1 MKTSWKRCPGIAVP
15 KLKLAISRFSFM
27 RNTLSPVSLF
37 FLLCYLVLGSHGLR
51 AQAGVKQKLALAE
64 QYFGQEDYQK
74 ALDELDP
81 LLDRGGPQRA
91 YRLGFDSYGALDEWH
106 KAERLSRR
114 FFKKL
119 PNRGHIY
126 LIDEYYAQLQQ
137 GQERQAQKTEADIL
151 ARIAEQPGR
160 AYSYGKRI
168 QQQGYPKLALKVY
181 QKAEAQRRRMR
192 FAYQKALVYG
202 ELGEIQNMYR
212 MYVAMVEQNP
222 AYLNTVKVLLG
233 RAINKGGIN
242 QELDFLKQLLIRK
255 IQQDGSRRL
264 NDLLIYLYTQEGNL
278 RGAFV
283 QLQALARK
291 DQVEAGELMRL
302 ARISDNNQAYD
313 LSQEIY
319 AFVRKNFTEGTYHQ
333 KALVGKLHSRYQ
345 ALENREEEAK
355 PAWKKLAQAYQKAD
369 EELSK
374 SRLYPQFLRQWA
386 RILAY
391 PLTQDQEA
399 VRLLE
404 KAIQRSRDPQERAR
418 SQILL
423 ADVLLYQGKRW
434 DAIIYYKRAEAD
446 LEQTVLGQE
455 AKFKRAQ
462 AAYFTGDF
470 EWAQGIFDVL
480 KRSTSKE
487 IANDAMRYSLLIT
500 ENMALD
506 STTEALETYARAD
519 LLQYRGILDSA
530 LGLLER
536 MPIAFPGHEIL
547 DDVSFLKGRIYG
559 RQGRD
564 SLARKQ
570 YASLLANF
578 PESTLAD
585 DALMRLAQLHEADQP
600 EKAMDLYRQLFVNY
614 VDSFFAAQ
622 ARQRFRTLRGDT
634 LE

>member
-1 MKTSWKRCPGIAVP
+1 MLMRKR
-15 KLKLAISRFSFM
+15 SF
-27 RNTLSPVSLF
+27 TAGLLFYLCLLGLSTPVLQ
-37 FLLCYLVLGSHGLR
+37 
-51 AQAGVKQKLALAE
+51 AQTGVKQKLALAE
-64 QYFGQEDYQK
+64 QYFGREDYQK

-81 LLDRGGPQRA
+81 LLSRGGPQRA
-91 YRLGFDSYGALDEWH
+91 YRLGFDSYGALNEWR
-106 KAERLSRR
+106 KAERLARR

-126 LIDEYYAQLQQ
+126 QIDEYYAQLQQ
-137 GQERQAQKTEADIL
+137 DQQRQAQKTEEDIL
-151 ARIAEQPGR
+151 QRIAEQPGR
-160 AYSYGKRI
+160 AYSYGKRL
-168 QQQGYPKLALKVY
+168 QQQGYPRLALKVY
-181 QKAEAQRRRMR
+181 QKAEAQRRSMR
-192 FAYQKALVYG
+192 FDYQKALVYG
-202 ELGEIQNMYR
+202 ELGQIRNMYR
-212 MYVAMVEQNP
+212 MYVGMVEQNP

-233 RAINKGGIN
+233 RAINKGGI
-242 QELDFLKQLLIRK
+242 QEELAFLKQLLIRK
-255 IQQDGSRRL
+255 IQQGGSRRL

-283 QLQALARK
+283 QLQALARR
-291 DQVEAGELMRL
+291 DQAAAGELMRL
-302 ARISDNNQAYD
+302 ARISDNNREYE
-313 LSQEIY
+313 LSQEI
-319 AFVRKNFTEGTYHQ
+319 FSFLRQRFKESTYQQ
-333 KALVGKLHSRYQ
+333 KALLGKLHSRYQ
-345 ALENREEEAK
+345 ALENRAEGGMS
-355 PAWKKLAQAYQKAD
+355 AWRKLAQAYQQAD
-369 EELSK
+369 DELSK
-374 SRLYPQFLRQWA
+374 SRLYPKFLRQQA
-386 RILAY
+386 QILAY
-391 PLTQDQEA
+391 PLAQVPEA
-399 VRLLE
+399 IRLLE

-418 SQILL
+418 CQILL

-446 LEQTVLGQE
+446 LEQTTLGQE

-506 STTEALETYARAD
+506 SSTEALETYARAD
-519 LLQYRGILDSA
+519 LLQYRGKLDSA

-547 DDVSFLKGRIYG
+547 DNVSFLQGRIYE

-564 SLARKQ
+564 SLARQQ
-570 YASLLANF
+570 YAGLLAQF

-585 DALMRLAQLHEADQP
+585 DALMRLARAYEDRQP
-600 EKAMDLYRQLFVNY
+600 EKAMDLYRQLFVDY
-614 VDSFFAAQ
+614 VDSFFAAE
-622 ARQRFRTLRGDT
+622 ARQRYRALRGDT